1 MFCGMHLNF
10 SSKNMFFLLA
20 LVCSNLAPT
29 LFFPWTKSF
38 STKTWDVHPIRTND
52 LEQYHWDPDPISPW
66 TLDDLALSRCGNWC
80 WQCWSSWSDSS
91 FSIEGGL
98 GDYWLGTKWYNFLS
112 FMVRSTSSF
121 TVAEFTQRWIP
132 RGCFRLF
139 VSTFAVGAPCEASA
153 DGWSAEPSGHTE
165 LAGDQGAKLVAV
177 QSWEA
182 DFGWDEEDQGV
193 DYFEEPRM
201 KLLIPC
207 FSHFGEMSCNLYV
220 GFVSCDWIFAKFTWP
235 RWPCHTWVFS
245 RVDST
250 IHLERC
256 KKEQP
261 NRCK

>member
-1 MFCGMHLNF
+1 MLFCGMHLNF

-20 LVCSNLAPT
+20 LFCSNLAPT
-29 LFFPWTKSF
+29 LFSPWTKSF

-66 TLDDLALSRCGNWC
+66 TLDGLALSRCGNWC

-153 DGWSAEPSGHTE
+153 DGWSAEPSWHTE

-193 DYFEEPRM
+193 DHFEEPRM

-207 FSHFGEMSCNLYV
+207 LAILVKCHVICMLDLWAVIGSLQNSH
-220 GFVSCDWIFAKFTWP
+220 DHDDHA
-235 RWPCHTWVFS
+235 
-245 RVDST
+245 
-250 IHLERC
+250 IHEFL
-256 KKEQP
+256 
-261 NRCK
+261 